1 MGTENILG
9 VPRDLGVGKGL
20 IRKEMHK
27 EILGVVKLLCILMG
41 GGSTR
46 PHLSQLNIE
55 SMHFTV

>member
-27 EILGVVKLLCILMG
+27 EILGVVV
-41 GGSTR
+41 
-46 PHLSQLNIE
+46 HLDGWWEHKAALVTTE
-55 SMHFTV
+55 H